1 MSYYQQSDM
10 QAAGLPITPDQWE
23 QKAKQ
28 ILAAGPYGYV
38 AGGAGSG
45 ETMKA
50 NLDAFRQYRL
60 RPRVCADISKRDM
73 SVLLFGST
81 LPAPIMLAPIGVNSI
96 LHPDAELAV
105 AKAAAEAGIPY
116 ILSNVSSKSL
126 EDVAEVMG
134 DHQRWFQL
142 YPPNNREITDSF
154 LQRAERAGYAGI
166 VVTVDSA
173 LLGWRHLDLENA
185 YLPFLEGHGMGN
197 YFSDP
202 VFLSTL
208 EKPLEQDRMAAYLK
222 VLKIGN
228 NTCFS
233 WKELSYIKE
242 KSKLPVM
249 IKGITHPEDAVLA
262 VDHGVD
268 GIIVSNHG
276 GRQLDGAV
284 ATLDM
289 LPLVAEAVRDKVPV
303 LMDSG
308 IRHGSDV
315 IKAIAL
321 GAKAVL
327 FGRPYA
333 YALAVAG
340 ERGVFYAV
348 QNLLADTELQLGIS
362 GFTSFKDIDKTILM
376 KM

>member
-1 MSYYQQSDM
+1 
-10 QAAGLPITPDQWE
+10 
-23 QKAKQ
+23 
-28 ILAAGPYGYV
+28 
-38 AGGAGSG
+38 
-45 ETMKA
+45 
-50 NLDAFRQYRL
+50 
-60 RPRVCADISKRDM
+60 
-73 SVLLFGST
+73 
-81 LPAPIMLAPIGVNSI
+81 
-96 LHPDAELAV
+96 
-105 AKAAAEAGIPY
+105 
-116 ILSNVSSKSL
+116 
-126 EDVAEVMG
+126 
-134 DHQRWFQL
+134 
-142 YPPNNREITDSF
+142 
-154 LQRAERAGYAGI
+154 
-166 VVTVDSA
+166 
-173 LLGWRHLDLENA
+173 
-185 YLPFLEGHGMGN
+185 
-197 YFSDP
+197 
-202 VFLSTL
+202 
-208 EKPLEQDRMAAYLK
+208 
-222 VLKIGN
+222 LKIGN